1 MRYLYEEAKR
11 NESEGSDIKFTYSL
25 YLIIELSIAFCIALE
40 GDEF

>member
-25 YLIIELSIAFCIALE
+25 YLIIELSKNIWKSYVF
-40 GDEF
+40 